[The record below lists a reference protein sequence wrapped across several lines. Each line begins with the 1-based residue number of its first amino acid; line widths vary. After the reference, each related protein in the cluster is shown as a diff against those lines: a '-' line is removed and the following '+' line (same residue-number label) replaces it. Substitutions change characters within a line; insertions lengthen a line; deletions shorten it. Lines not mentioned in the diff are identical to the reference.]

1 MTMNNHATLEK
12 MQQMKF
18 YGMAQ
23 AFKASLE
30 SKLGSQMQADE
41 LLAHLIEQEW
51 LDREERKT
59 QRHIRSAR
67 FRYQAT
73 LEEIDYSS
81 GRNLD
86 KNQLLRLVDCSFI
99 DRKENL
105 LITGPTGV
113 GKSYIASAI
122 GYQAC
127 RLGYKV
133 RYFNTAKLFT
143 WMTMSKAD
151 HSYLRELTKLEK
163 TDLLIIDDFG
173 LQSIEGANRMML
185 MEVIEDRH
193 GKQSTLVASQLPQEK
208 WYELFDDSTIADAVL
223 DRLTHNAHKIALK
236 GESMR
241 KLKSGLRNN
250 L

>member
-1 MTMNNHATLEK
+1 MNNHATLEK
-12 MQQMKF
+12 MQQMKL
-18 YGMAQ
+18 YGMVQ

-30 SKLGSQMQADE
+30 SKLNDQMQADE

-51 LDREERKT
+51 LDREQRKT

-73 LEEIDYSS
+73 IEEVDYSS
-81 GRNLD
+81 GRSLD
-86 KNQLLRLVDCSFI
+86 KNQLLRLADCSFI

-113 GKSYIASAI
+113 GKSYLASAI

-133 RYFNTAKLFT
+133 RYFNTAKLFN

-151 HSYLRELTKLEK
+151 NSYLRELTRLEK

-173 LQSIEGANRMML
+173 LQPIDGTNRMML

-193 GKQSTLVASQLPQEK
+193 GKHSTLVASQLPQEK
-208 WYELFDDSTIADAVL
+208 WYELFDDSTIADAIL

-236 GESMR
+236 GDSMR
-241 KLKSGLRNN
+241 KLKSSLRNN
-250 L
+250 Q

>member
-1 MTMNNHATLEK
+1 MNNHATMEK
-12 MQQMKF
+12 MQQMKL
-18 YGMAQ
+18 YGMVQ

-30 SKLGSQMQADE
+30 SKLNDQMQADE

-51 LDREERKT
+51 LDREQRKT

-73 LEEIDYSS
+73 IEEIDYSS
-81 GRNLD
+81 GRSLD
-86 KNQLLRLVDCSFI
+86 KNQLLRLADCSFI

-113 GKSYIASAI
+113 GKSYLASAV

-133 RYFNTAKLFT
+133 RYFNMAKLFN

-151 HSYLRELTKLEK
+151 NSYLRELTRLEK

-173 LQSIEGANRMML
+173 LQPIDGSNRMML

-193 GKQSTLVASQLPQEK
+193 GKHSTLVASQLPQEK
-208 WYELFDDSTIADAVL
+208 WYELFDDSTIADAIL

-241 KLKSGLRNN
+241 KLKSSLRNN
-250 L
+250 Q

>member
-1 MTMNNHATLEK
+1 MNNHATLEK
-12 MQQMKF
+12 MQQMKL
-18 YGMAQ
+18 YGMVQ
-23 AFKASLE
+23 AFKANLE
-30 SKLGSQMQADE
+30 SKLNGQMQADE

-51 LDREERKT
+51 LDREQRKT

-73 LEEIDYSS
+73 IEEVDYSS

-86 KNQLLRLVDCSFI
+86 KNQLMRLTDCSFI

-113 GKSYIASAI
+113 GKSYLASAV

-127 RLGYKV
+127 KLGYKV
-133 RYFNTAKLFT
+133 RYFNTAKLFN

-151 HSYLRELTKLEK
+151 NSYLRELTRLEK

-173 LQSIEGANRMML
+173 LQPIDGTNRMML

-193 GKQSTLVASQLPQEK
+193 GKHSTLVASQLPQEK
-208 WYELFDDSTIADAVL
+208 WYELFDDSTIADAIL

-241 KLKSGLRNN
+241 KLKSSLRNN
-250 L
+250 Q

>member
-1 MTMNNHATLEK
+1 MNNHATMEK
-12 MQQMKF
+12 MQQMKL

-23 AFKASLE
+23 AFRASLE
-30 SKLGSQMQADE
+30 SKLNDQMQADE
-41 LLAHLIEQEW
+41 LLTHLIEQEW
-51 LDREERKT
+51 LDREQRKT

-73 LEEIDYSS
+73 IEEVDYSS
-81 GRNLD
+81 GRSLD
-86 KNQLLRLVDCSFI
+86 KNQLMRLADCSFI
-99 DRKENL
+99 SRKENL

-113 GKSYIASAI
+113 GKSYLASAI

-133 RYFNTAKLFT
+133 RYFNMAKLFN

-151 HSYLRELTKLEK
+151 NSYLRELTRLEK

-173 LQSIEGANRMML
+173 LQPIDGSNRMML

-193 GKQSTLVASQLPQEK
+193 GKHSTLVASQLPQEK
-208 WYELFDDSTIADAVL
+208 WYELFDDSTIADAIL

-241 KLKSGLRNN
+241 KLKSSLRNN
-250 L
+250 Q

>member
-1 MTMNNHATLEK
+1 MMNNHATLEK

-30 SKLGSQMQADE
+30 SKLDGPMQADE
-41 LLAHLIEQEW
+41 LLAYFIEQEW
-51 LDREERKT
+51 LDREARKT
-59 QRHIRSAR
+59 QRLIRSAR

-86 KNQLLRLVDCSFI
+86 KNQLMRLVDCSFI
-99 DRKENL
+99 NRQENL

-163 TDLLIIDDFG
+163 TDLLIIDDFS
-173 LQSIEGANRMML
+173 LQPIEGTNRMML

-241 KLKSGLRNN
+241 KLKSKLRNN
-250 L
+250 S

>member
-1 MTMNNHATLEK
+1 MNNQATLEK

-18 YGMAQ
+18 YGMAE

-30 SKLGSQMQADE
+30 SKLNSQMQADE

-59 QRHIRSAR
+59 KRHIRSAR

-73 LEEIDYSS
+73 IEEIDYSS

-86 KNQLLRLVDCSFI
+86 KNQLMRLLDCSFI

-105 LITGPTGV
+105 LLTGPTGV
-113 GKSYIASAI
+113 GKSYIASAL

-127 RLGYKV
+127 RQGYKV
-133 RYFNTAKLFT
+133 RYFNTAKLFN

-151 HSYLRELTKLEK
+151 NSYLRELARLEK

-173 LQSIEGANRMML
+173 LQPIDGTNRMML

-193 GKQSTLVASQLPQEK
+193 GKHSTLIASQLPQEK
-208 WYELFDDSTIADAVL
+208 WYELFDDSTIADAVM

-241 KLKSGLRNN
+241 KLKSPLRNN
-250 L
+250 Q

>member
-1 MTMNNHATLEK
+1 MNNQATLEK

-18 YGMAQ
+18 YGMAD

-30 SKLGSQMQADE
+30 SKLNNQMQADE

-59 QRHIRSAR
+59 KRHIRSAR

-73 LEEIDYSS
+73 IEELDYSS

-86 KNQLLRLVDCSFI
+86 KNQLMRLIDCSFI

-105 LITGPTGV
+105 LLTGPTGV
-113 GKSYIASAI
+113 GKSYIASAL

-133 RYFNTAKLFT
+133 RYFNTAKLFN

-151 HSYLRELTKLEK
+151 NSYLRELARLEK

-173 LQSIEGANRMML
+173 LQPIDGTNRMML

-193 GKQSTLVASQLPQEK
+193 GKHSTLIASQLPQEK
-208 WYELFDDSTIADAVL
+208 WYELFDDSTIADAVM

-241 KLKSGLRNN
+241 KLKSTLRNN
-250 L
+250 Q

>member
-1 MTMNNHATLEK
+1 MNNQATLEK

-18 YGMAQ
+18 YGMAE

-30 SKLGSQMQADE
+30 CKLNSQMQADE

-51 LDREERKT
+51 LDREGRKT
-59 QRHIRSAR
+59 KRYISSAR

-73 LEEIDYSS
+73 IEEIDYSS

-86 KNQLLRLVDCSFI
+86 KNQLMRLIDCSFI

-113 GKSYIASAI
+113 GKSYLASAI
-122 GYQAC
+122 GHQAC

-133 RYFNTAKLFT
+133 RYFNTAKLFN

-151 HSYLRELTKLEK
+151 NSYLRELARLEK

-173 LQSIEGANRMML
+173 LQPIDGTNRTML

-193 GKQSTLVASQLPQEK
+193 RKHSTLIASQLPQEK
-208 WYELFDDSTIADAVL
+208 WYELFDDSTIADAVM
-223 DRLTHNAHKIALK
+223 DRLTHNAHKIALM

-241 KLKSGLRNN
+241 KLKSTLRNN
-250 L
+250 Q

>member
-1 MTMNNHATLEK
+1 MNNQATLEK

-18 YGMAQ
+18 YGMAE

-30 SKLGSQMQADE
+30 SKLNNQMQADE

-59 QRHIRSAR
+59 KRHIRSAR

-73 LEEIDYSS
+73 IEEIDYSS

-86 KNQLLRLVDCSFI
+86 KNQLMRLFDCSFI

-105 LITGPTGV
+105 LLTGPTGV
-113 GKSYIASAI
+113 GKSYIASAL

-133 RYFNTAKLFT
+133 RYFNTAKLFN

-151 HSYLRELTKLEK
+151 NSYLRELTKLEK

-173 LQSIEGANRMML
+173 LQPIDGTNRMML

-193 GKQSTLVASQLPQEK
+193 GKHSTLIASQLPQEK
-208 WYELFDDSTIADAVL
+208 WYELFDDSTIADAVM

-241 KLKSGLRNN
+241 KLKSPLRNN
-250 L
+250 Q

>member
-1 MTMNNHATLEK
+1 MNNHATLEK
-12 MQQMKF
+12 MQQMKL
-18 YGMAQ
+18 YGMVQ
-23 AFKASLE
+23 AFRASLE
-30 SKLGSQMQADE
+30 SKLNDQLQADE

-51 LDREERKT
+51 LDREQRKT

-73 LEEIDYSS
+73 IEEIDYSS
-81 GRNLD
+81 GRSLD
-86 KNQLLRLVDCSFI
+86 KNQLLRLADCSFI

-113 GKSYIASAI
+113 GKSYLASAI

-127 RLGYKV
+127 KLGHKV
-133 RYFNTAKLFT
+133 RYFNMAKLFN

-151 HSYLRELTKLEK
+151 NSYLRELTRLEK

-173 LQSIEGANRMML
+173 LQPIEGSNRMML

-193 GKQSTLVASQLPQEK
+193 GKHSTLVASQLPQEK
-208 WYELFDDSTIADAVL
+208 WYELFDDSTIADAIL

-241 KLKSGLRNN
+241 KLKSSLRNN
-250 L
+250 Q